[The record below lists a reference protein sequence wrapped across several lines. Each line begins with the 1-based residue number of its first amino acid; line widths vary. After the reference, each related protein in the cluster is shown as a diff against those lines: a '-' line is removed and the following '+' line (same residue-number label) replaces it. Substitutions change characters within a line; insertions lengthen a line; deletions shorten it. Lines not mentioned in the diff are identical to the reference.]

1 MKTAVEELSPT
12 RVRLSVEV
20 TFEELKPSLD
30 KAYREVSRQVRIPG
44 FRPGRVPPQVIDMR
58 VGRAAVLTEAV
69 NEALPEFYSKAVQEA
84 EVFTL
89 AGKQQPV
96 LAGSGALIVKVLK
109 TAGLHWHVNG

>member
-44 FRPGRVPPQVIDMR
+44 FRRRSSTG
-58 VGRAAVLTEAV
+58 G
-69 NEALPEFYSKAVQEA
+69 S
-84 EVFTL
+84 
-89 AGKQQPV
+89 AG
-96 LAGSGALIVKVLK
+96 ARC
-109 TAGLHWHVNG
+109 